1 MMMQS
6 SNEDEASAT
15 LYRRGCQTTLGCKR
29 CKPAVVN
36 VKRKGFARGQV
47 SHSEVTAKES
57 LKRYRN
63 GPRGKNRSSERE
75 QRPAQR

>member
-6 SNEDEASAT
+6 SQEDEASAT
-15 LYRRGCQTTLGCKR
+15 LYRRGCQTALRCKR

-36 VKRKGFARGQV
+36 VKRKGFVRGQV

-57 LKRYRN
+57 LMKYRN
-63 GPRGKNRSSERE
+63 GPRGKNRSRNTE
-75 QRPAQR
+75 QR